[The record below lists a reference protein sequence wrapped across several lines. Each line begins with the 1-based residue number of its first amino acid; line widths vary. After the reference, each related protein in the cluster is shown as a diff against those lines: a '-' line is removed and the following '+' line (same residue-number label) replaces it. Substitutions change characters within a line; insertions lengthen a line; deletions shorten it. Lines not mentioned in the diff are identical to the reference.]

1 MSLAHPPWRGVS
13 WIHGLLPNQSMK
25 GATVTVDTER
35 IIVSVTGLA
44 CGGGGATTVERSLR
58 RIAGV
63 RRATVDPW
71 RERAVVE
78 IDPRLVHPSQLAAAI
93 RRVGYGVSE
102 PSRRVPSR
110 TSP

>member
-1 MSLAHPPWRGVS
+1 MSVE
-13 WIHGLLPNQSMK
+13 
-25 GATVTVDTER
+25 TER
-35 IIVSVTGLA
+35 FIVSLTGLA

-58 RIAGV
+58 RLAGV

-78 IDPRLVHPSQLAAAI
+78 IDPRVVHPSQLEAAV

-102 PSRRVPSR
+102 PPRRVPSR
-110 TSP
+110 DGS